1 MSHPVRALKGVMRG
15 VLVSSLSIVA
25 TASLALEITVH
36 DQAGQPLADAVVFAV
51 PSGVRPTFAAG
62 TAIIDQVDKQFVPRV
77 SAIAAGT
84 TVTFP
89 NKDDIKHQ
97 VYSFSPAKVF
107 QLKLYHGVAA
117 APVVFDKAGLVVMGC
132 NIHDGMVG
140 YVYVVEAPYF
150 ALADANGHVNLAEL
164 PRGTYRV
171 EAWHYRMLSDPAPKT
186 LMVAIGATTPSLEL
200 TVTTSA
206 EQPALPALE

>member
-1 MSHPVRALKGVMRG
+1 MSHPARILTRVIKGV
-15 VLVSSLSIVA
+15 LASSLSMVA
-25 TASLALEITVH
+25 TAGLALEITVH
-36 DQAGQPLADAVVFAV
+36 DQAGQPLVDAVVFAV
-51 PSGVRPTFAAG
+51 PTGARPNSAPG
-62 TAIIDQVDKQFVPRV
+62 TAMIDQVDKQFVPRV

-140 YVYVVEAPYF
+140 YVYVVDAPYF

-164 PRGTYRV
+164 PRGTYHL

-186 LMVAIGATTPSLEL
+186 QTVAIDATTQSLEL
-200 TVTTSA
+200 TVATSA